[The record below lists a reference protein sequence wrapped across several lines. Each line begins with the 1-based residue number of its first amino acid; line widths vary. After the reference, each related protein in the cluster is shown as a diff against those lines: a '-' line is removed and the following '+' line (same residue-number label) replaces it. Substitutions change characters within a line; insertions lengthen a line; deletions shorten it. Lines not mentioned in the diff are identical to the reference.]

1 MVLLRVLLP
10 VFLLTV
16 PRYVVAGCPEGTYQQ
31 STSDVVYC
39 VPIAGRGV
47 GQSQGPQWLT
57 QWGAIALGGGGFG
70 AARGESSKRKAE
82 RIAMKACKDSGGG
95 KKCHIGL
102 SYFNQCAAYA
112 VADNYYVGMARGPDL
127 GEVRRQAIGY
137 CGQGGENCRVTYSAC
152 SYPAQVV
159 R

>member
-1 MVLLRVLLP
+1 MRFLFLILLFLSMPVL
-10 VFLLTV
+10 
-16 PRYVVAGCPEGTYQQ
+16 AGCPEGTYQQ
-31 STSDVVYC
+31 STRDVVYC
-39 VPIAGRGV
+39 VPV
-47 GQSQGPQWLT
+47 PGQGSQPSGPQWLT

-95 KKCHIGL
+95 KNCHIGL